1 MNHHLGDQ
9 FAVLSLFYD
18 IDYIYFL
25 YQKVY
30 KLRGHFFKIA
40 KPFKTPIYFSSG
52 SLKMIQNKPLKM
64 KTVSFL
70 KNSLLQTFFGI
81 TCRSIFCLILN
92 AFSIT
97 IKIKGYSMGVFFN
110 TKYVFPTLVHGNQI
124 YFKLIFNNFKYTCMY
139 DCVENEDFNNKLFL
153 KYSFHNVPFRLKSKT
168 NLKLCF
174 FMK

>member
-30 KLRGHFFKIA
+30 KLRTLENENCVFFKKQFITN
-40 KPFKTPIYFSSG
+40 FFW
-52 SLKMIQNKPLKM
+52 NH
-64 KTVSFL
+64 VSFNFLFNL
-70 KNSLLQTFFGI
+70 KCFFNHDLNQRLL
-81 TCRSIFCLILN
+81 N
-92 AFSIT
+92 
-97 IKIKGYSMGVFFN
+97 GVFFQYKIRFSN
-110 TKYVFPTLVHGNQI
+110 SGAWKPKC